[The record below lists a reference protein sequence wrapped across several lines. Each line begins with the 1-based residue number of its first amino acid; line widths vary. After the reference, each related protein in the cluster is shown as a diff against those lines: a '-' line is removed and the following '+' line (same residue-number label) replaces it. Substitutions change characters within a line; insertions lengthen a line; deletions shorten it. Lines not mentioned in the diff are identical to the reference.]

1 MSASSP
7 RVITT
12 IAAAVGSLLLTVLA
26 GVMVAALFI
35 PMITVADAT
44 VESTVGVF
52 DSLPETIA
60 IESQR
65 EQNRIYA
72 TNNGE
77 RVQIATTFDQNRE
90 SVEWGEV
97 SHFAKAA
104 AISGEDK
111 RYYEHGGIDLQG
123 IVRAAVTNIAGGGIS
138 EGASTITQQYVKN
151 TFIQEAL
158 DLETEE
164 ERDAAYE
171 AAVDDNFD
179 RKIKEMKLAIS
190 LEKEYTKEEILLA
203 YLNIANFGGNTYG
216 IEAAAKRY
224 YATNALGLTPAQA
237 ASLIAIVQSPGVMR
251 LDYPENFPTNQE
263 RRDVILYA
271 MYSDGNITRDEY
283 TEAIATPV
291 DGTTV
296 TIAQPVEGCANANDH
311 ARFFCDYVLKLV
323 KDLPALGADADE
335 RQENFNH
342 GGYEIDTTLDLALQV
357 PAQDISWRYAAKD
370 ATQLRLGSSTVS
382 VEVGTGRILVMAQN
396 KDFNN
401 TQEGGGPTTTAVNYS
416 TDVDYGGSSGFQP
429 GSTYKTFTLLN
440 WLQNGHGLNEVVNGN
455 GRTEA
460 SSKFTDSCAG
470 RWGGPFPF
478 RNDANESGQMTV
490 AEGTRGS
497 VNGVFISMA
506 LQLDLCQIKQT
517 AQSLGVHRADNAELQ
532 SNPSSVLGTNEVAP
546 LTMAAAY
553 TGIASGGTVC
563 DPLADDRVIGPDGT
577 VLPGQNANCRKALE
591 PDVANTAAYAMG
603 AVMTAGTGRASNPNN
618 GVAYLGKTGTTD
630 DSIHTWMVGSSTRV
644 STAVWVGN
652 IVGKVPLRSVRI
664 NGLSAAV
671 LRHSIFK
678 ATATTIDDSGYRGA
692 GGFAGPTGELITGTG
707 VPVPEVGG
715 QSVEQATATLT
726 AAGFTVANGG
736 QIDSDLPV
744 GAVASTT
751 PAIGSL
757 ASKNSEITIYTSN
770 AAFGPVPMPEMVGD
784 GYVDPGAVKAEL
796 GAQGFTNIAGDYC
809 VPTSDDRIG
818 KVISTSPG
826 AGTTLRKSDAIAIGV
841 GAKDC

>member
-1 MSASSP
+1 
-7 RVITT
+7 
-12 IAAAVGSLLLTVLA
+12 
-26 GVMVAALFI
+26 MVAALLI
-35 PMITVADAT
+35 PAITVVDAT
-44 VESTVGVF
+44 VESTTGVF
-52 DSLPETIA
+52 DSLPETIE

-72 TNNGE
+72 TQNGE
-77 RVQIATTFDQNRE
+77 RVQIATMFDQNRE
-90 SVEWGEV
+90 SVTWEQV
-97 SHFAKAA
+97 SDNAKNA

-123 IVRAAVTNIAGGGIS
+123 IARAAVTNVAGGGIS

-190 LEKEYTKEEILLA
+190 LEKKYTKQEILLA

-224 YATNALGLTPAQA
+224 YATTAINLTPAQA

-251 LDYPENFPTNQE
+251 LDYPENYPTNQE

-271 MYSDGNITRDEY
+271 MFSDGNITREQY
-283 TEAIATPV
+283 TEATATPV
-291 DGTTV
+291 DATTV
-296 TIAQPVEGCANANDH
+296 TISQPVEGCANANDH
-311 ARFFCDYVLKLV
+311 ARFFCDYVLKLI
-323 KDLPALGADADE
+323 KDLPALGADAVE
-335 RQENFNH
+335 REENFNH

-357 PAQDISWRYAAKD
+357 PAQDVSWQYAAKD
-370 ATQLRLGSSTVS
+370 ATQLQLGSSTVS

-401 TQEGGGPTTTAVNYS
+401 TQEGGGPTTTAVNYG
-416 TDVDYGGSSGFQP
+416 TDVNYGGSSGFQP

-440 WLQNGHGLNEVVNGN
+440 WLQNEHGINEVVNGN
-455 GRTEA
+455 ARTEA
-460 SSKFTDSCAG
+460 ASKFTDSCEG
-470 RWGGPFPF
+470 GWGGQFPF

-506 LQLDLCQIKQT
+506 LQLDLCEIKQT
-517 AQSLGVHRADNAELQ
+517 AESLGVHRADNAPLMT
-532 SNPSSVLGTNEVAP
+532 NPSSVLGTNEVAP

-553 TGIASGGTVC
+553 TGIASGGTFC
-563 DPLADDRVIGPDGT
+563 DPIAVDRIIGPDGA
-577 VLPGQNANCRKALE
+577 VLPGQNANCRQALE
-591 PDVANTAAYAMG
+591 PDVANTAAFAMS
-603 AVMTAGTGRASNPNN
+603 AVMTAGTGRASNPGN

-644 STAVWVGN
+644 ATAVWVGN

-664 NGLSAAV
+664 NGISAAV

-678 ATATTIDDSGYRGA
+678 ATASTIDATGNYRG
-692 GGFAGPTGELITGTG
+692 GGAFGAPTGELLTGTG

-715 QSVEQATATLT
+715 QSIEAATEVLR
-726 AAGFTVANGG
+726 AAGFSVVNGG
-736 QIDSDLPV
+736 EIDSDLPA
-744 GAVASTT
+744 GAVASAT
-751 PAIGSL
+751 PGTGTL
-757 ASKNSEITIYTSN
+757 ASKGSEITLYTSN
-770 AAFGPVPMPEMVGD
+770 AALGPVPMPEMVGN
-784 GYVDPGAVKAEL
+784 GFVDPGAVKAEL
-796 GAQGFTNIAGDYC
+796 GAQGFLNIAGDYC
-809 VPTSDDRIG
+809 VPTSEDRVG
-818 KVISTSPG
+818 KVISTSPAVG
-826 AGTTLRKSDAIAIGV
+826 ATLRKSDPIAIGV
-841 GAKDC
+841 GAQNC